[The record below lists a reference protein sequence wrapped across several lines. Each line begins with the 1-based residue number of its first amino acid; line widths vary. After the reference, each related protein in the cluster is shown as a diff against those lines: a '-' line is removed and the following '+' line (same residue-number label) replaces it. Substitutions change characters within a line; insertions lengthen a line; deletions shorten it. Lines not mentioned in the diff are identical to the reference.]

1 MRQAHFC
8 YGCMML
14 ESVKQKLSQANFDTS
29 NVWTRA
35 FGVLL
40 FVYFFVIAATVFD
53 YGITS
58 DEPGH
63 VAYGEAIIKWYTS
76 GFQDQAVFE
85 SKNTWFYGG
94 LFDLTVAVVSK
105 ILPLNVYDARH
116 FCNALVGLLGLLAA
130 YQIGAILGGAR
141 AGLLAALFVV
151 LMPRYYGHAFN
162 NPKDIPV
169 AVTYLWGIYY
179 VMQCVMVYPSLT
191 RRLMVKTGVAIG
203 LALSVRVGGLLL
215 VFYLGLFLLLMWYR
229 SQERSWPAFLEVIKS
244 GFLSGA
250 IAYCVTLLFW
260 PYLQIHPITGFW
272 DALTLFGAFPEIH
285 FTFFEGVY
293 IGSNQTPWY
302 YAPKWLL
309 LTLPEYVLVGVLLT
323 VGIALVTRRFEM
335 PYAVLLFGAFFPIVY
350 AVAKQMP
357 LYDGIRHL
365 LFVMP
370 PLAVIA
376 ALGVHYLLGERKII
390 AWVTGVCFGVL
401 VFWGIRN
408 LIVLHPNQYV
418 YFNHIFAGGVAE
430 ASRRYDTDY
439 WENSYQQGIAW
450 VQAQPSKEK
459 RRVRTHYEHTQFTL
473 NTDLFEW
480 VHLAEDAD
488 YYLAITRYDRHK
500 LIPGEILHTVKADG
514 APLLYVI
521 RPDTSFAKD
530 PFFYYAP
537 YKYAY
542 FGEFYE
548 GLGDV
553 PRAKKAYEMAI
564 EMRVDTLVTPHR
576 MWGYY
581 RALSVLHL
589 NTGEIDRARDVAQ
602 QAVHFDSKQAEG
614 WYLLAQILTARGDY
628 GPAQNA
634 ILEALALDP
643 NQETYLAAYINIGAA
658 LQQQGENQK
667 ALSIYDWV
675 LAKYPN
681 RVNVLM
687 NAGIAHFALAQY
699 QKAIVFFERAIKLT
713 PNDVELY
720 LGLAQSYARIDNIQK
735 ALKICDQAL
744 KLDFDDPELLLLKQ
758 QLEMLYKAD

>member
-1 MRQAHFC
+1 
-8 YGCMML
+8 ML
-14 ESVKQKLSQANFDTS
+14 QSVKQKLSQASFKTPS
-29 NVWTRA
+29 IWTRA

-40 FVYFFVIAATVFD
+40 FVYLCVTITTVFD

-63 VAYGEAIIKWYTS
+63 VAYGEAIIKWYAS

-94 LFDLTVAVVSK
+94 LFDLGVAIVSK
-105 ILPLNVYDARH
+105 VLPLNVYDARH
-116 FCNALVGLLGLLAA
+116 FCNAMVGLLGLVAA
-130 YQIGAILGGAR
+130 YQIGTLLGGAR
-141 AGLLAALFVV
+141 AGFLAALFVV

-179 VMQCVMVYPSLT
+179 VIQCVMAYPSLT
-191 RRLMVKTGVAIG
+191 RGLIVKTGLAIG
-203 LALSVRVGGLLL
+203 LALSIRVGGLLL
-215 VFYLGLFLLLMWYR
+215 VFYLGLFLSLLWYR
-229 SQERSWPAFLEVIKS
+229 SVERSWSSFLLGIKWVFAVS
-244 GFLSGA
+244 M
-250 IAYCVTLLFW
+250 IAYGVTLLFW

-285 FTFFEGVY
+285 FTFFEGIY

-309 LTLPEYVLVGVLLT
+309 LTLPEYVIVGVLLA
-323 VGIALVTRRFEM
+323 VGIGVLKRRFQM
-335 PYAVLLFGAFFPIVY
+335 PYLVLLFGAFFPILY
-350 AVAKQMP
+350 AVAKHMP

-376 ALGVHYLLGERKII
+376 ALGVHHLFGLRKEV
-390 AWVTGVCFGVL
+390 AWVTIGCVCICVLFGL
-401 VFWGIRN
+401 RN

-418 YFNHIFAGGVAE
+418 YFNHFFAGGVAE
-430 ASRRYDTDY
+430 AAHRYDTDY

-450 VQAQPSKEK
+450 VQSQPSPSK
-459 RRVRTHYEHTQFTL
+459 RRVRTHYEHTQFML

-514 APLLYVI
+514 APLLYVV
-521 RPDTSFAKD
+521 RPDTSFAKE

-553 PRAKKAYEMAI
+553 KRAKRAYEMAI
-564 EMRVDTLVTPHR
+564 DMRVDTLMTPHR

-589 NTGEIDRARDVAQ
+589 NSGEIDQAKDVAQ
-602 QAVHFDSKQAEG
+602 KAVHFDPEQAEA

-634 ILEALALDP
+634 ILEALALHP
-643 NQETYLAAYINIGAA
+643 NRETYLAAYINIGAA
-658 LQQQGENQK
+658 LQQKGANAK
-667 ALSIYDWV
+667 ALSIYEWV

-681 RVNVLM
+681 RVDVLV
-687 NAGIAHFALAQY
+687 NAGIAHFSLAHY
-699 QKAIVFFERAIKLT
+699 AKAIVAFERAITLS
-713 PNDVELY
+713 PNDIEIY
-720 LGLAQSYARIDNIQK
+720 LGLAQSYARIDNVQK
-735 ALKICDQAL
+735 ALEICERAL
-744 KLDFDDPELLLLKQ
+744 IVHSDHLEILLLKQ
-758 QLEMLYKAD
+758 QLVAYK